1 MNVDGGSSRGV
12 FCPSIS
18 SSWPPYRLPQSR
30 KKSKSYLQVHKV
42 ASPTTIQFWARCTF
56 CDFYSVCVYFA
67 RGPCGNVSCR
77 KQKSRW
83 VAGPH
88 RHRTRNLKTSLCARC
103 QPKSRPNTSWGLPVF
118 LLTSPEPKKVS
129 CLTATTWGPCSQR
142 ERDGDLVRCDK

>member
-1 MNVDGGSSRGV
+1 MGAAREGCFAPRSQVPCLHTDCRSRV
-12 FCPSIS
+12 KNPKVI
-18 SSWPPYRLPQSR
+18 YKYMRLE
-30 KKSKSYLQVHKV
+30 V
-42 ASPTTIQFWARCTF
+42 ASPTMIQLWARCTF

-67 RGPCGNVSCR
+67 RGPRGNVSCR

-88 RHRTRNLKTSLCARC
+88 RHRTRDLKTSLCARC

-142 ERDGDLVRCDK
+142 ERDGNLVRCDK